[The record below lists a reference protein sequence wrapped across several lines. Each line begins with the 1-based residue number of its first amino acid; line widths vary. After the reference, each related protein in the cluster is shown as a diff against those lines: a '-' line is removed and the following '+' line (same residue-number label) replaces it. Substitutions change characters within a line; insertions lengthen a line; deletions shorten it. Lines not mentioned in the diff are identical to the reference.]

1 MSRTNWLGW
10 ALVGQ
15 GVLVAVGCG
24 VLALTGL
31 FTFANVL
38 LLVSA
43 SAVCLDIVFL
53 VINQITPEP
62 TDLPSREDLLSD
74 LQRSAKID
82 GFMLVCAVCLL
93 IGAAHYGDT
102 RLAWASGAAAFVC
115 TYRLIEIISAGR
127 RKRVD
132 PPAG

>member
-1 MSRTNWLGW
+1 MSRTNWLER

-43 SAVCLDIVFL
+43 SAVCLDIALL
-53 VINQITPEP
+53 VIHQIAPEP
-62 TDLPSREDLLSD
+62 TDVPSREVFSD
-74 LQRSAKID
+74 LQRAAKID

-93 IGAAHYGDT
+93 VGAAHYGDT

-115 TYRLIEIISAGR
+115 TYRLIEIINAGR
-127 RKRVD
+127 R
-132 PPAG
+132 